1 MTIYQELVTD
11 LRSIPDQIYID
22 FMVECKKIYMK
33 YPGASMNNF
42 IKGHL
47 IEHLFVKSV
56 SPCIELESSKKDSPD
71 DPDCVYKKIHLP
83 DVKTK
88 TDGLRTKN
96 NGQFYAKE
104 WTLKNPYSNKEV
116 FTTRADSYILI
127 DPTCSKVAVVDSKY
141 FSGLFNNQTSNVC
154 KFKVNKDEVDMIFD
168 GTGKIPVVETLS
180 PISEYDLMEAIL
192 KL

>member
-11 LRSIPDQIYID
+11 LRSIPDQKYID

-33 YPGASMNNF
+33 YPGASINNF

-47 IEHLFVKSV
+47 VEHLFVKSV
-56 SPCIELESSKKDSPD
+56 SPYIELESSKKDSPD

-88 TDGLRTKN
+88 TDGLQTKK
-96 NGQFYAKE
+96 NGQFYARE
-104 WTLKNPYSNKEV
+104 WTLKNPYSSKEV

-127 DPTCSKVAVVDSKY
+127 DPTCSKVAVIDSKY
-141 FSGLFNNQTSNVC
+141 FSGLFNNHTSNTC
-154 KFKVNKDEVDMIFD
+154 TFKVYKSEVDMIFD
-168 GTGKIPVVETLS
+168 GTGKIPIVES
-180 PISEYDLMEAIL
+180 IPPISEYDLMEAIF